1 MMRSVE
7 NIDTFFQPLEEAIN
21 QNFVPA
27 LTGRGPGNPD
37 EWKLVSLP
45 VRYGEL
51 NIINRVTSA
60 DGEYHASQKMRKPL
74 KNMIIKQKESFSK
87 PQLQSIRASLR
98 QDRNQKIKDMAGQI
112 RECLPPR
119 KQRMMDLL
127 SWERIFIMVNGIATT
142 RSRV

>member
-1 MMRSVE
+1 MMRTVE
-7 NIDTFFQPLEEAIN
+7 NIGIFFQPLEEAIN

-27 LTGRGPGNPD
+27 LTRRGPGNPD

-45 VRYGEL
+45 VCYGGL
-51 NIINRVTSA
+51 NIINPVTSA
-60 DGEYHASQKMRKPL
+60 NGEYHASQKMRKPF
-74 KNMIIKQKESFSK
+74 KDMIIEQKESFSK

-112 RECLPPR
+112 RECLPR

-127 SWERIFIMVNGIATT
+127 SWKFKGLT
-142 RSRV
+142 